1 MTKVKITPDGAVKR
15 INRYLKKQGLDQE
28 VAIDTVINAKLAA
41 IGYHISIS
49 YVSKLAK
56 RSVESGN
63 PFPRKENMDFRVGRT
78 IWQAT
83 VKEWYEVVYPP
94 GVHIR
99 PTGRKG
105 LK

>member
-1 MTKVKITPDGAVKR
+1 MKITPEEAVKR
-15 INRYLKKQGLDQE
+15 INEYLKEQGLGQE
-28 VAIDTVINAKLAA
+28 VTMDTEINAKLAA
-41 IGYHISIS
+41 IGYHITNS

-56 RSVESGN
+56 QSVESGN

-83 VKEWYEVVYPP
+83 VKEWHEVVYPP
-94 GVHIR
+94 GVNIR
-99 PTGRKG
+99 PGGRRG